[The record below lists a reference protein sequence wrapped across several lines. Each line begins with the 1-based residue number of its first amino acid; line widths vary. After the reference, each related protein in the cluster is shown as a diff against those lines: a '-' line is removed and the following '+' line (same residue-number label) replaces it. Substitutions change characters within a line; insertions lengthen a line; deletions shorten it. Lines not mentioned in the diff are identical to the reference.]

1 MKNKRLII
9 ILIIIL
15 IILTLILAINHKEK
29 TKIDT
34 KNIKAITESFTIT
47 DIGTQIDVKIKNNNK
62 KETKIKNIKATLY
75 DTSNK
80 KIKVLEY
87 TKEIKIK
94 KEKIIQITSNEK
106 YPMTADIK
114 YKISI

>member
-1 MKNKRLII
+1 MVNKKLILILTVILVII
-9 ILIIIL
+9 ITLLIVS
-15 IILTLILAINHKEK
+15 NKKEE
-29 TKIDT
+29 KIDI

-62 KETKIKNIKATLY
+62 KEAKIKNIKATLY

-80 KIKVLEY
+80 KITVLEY

-114 YKISI
+114 YKIVI